1 MSIPDPNL
9 YPIIII
15 TTIFSR
21 ILQLYY
27 EPKNNEKKM
36 KKKKNRLT
44 KNRREKHDIHITWQN
59 GGSQN

>member
-9 YPIIII
+9 YPIII

-27 EPKNNEKKM
+27 EPKNNEKKNE
-36 KKKKNRLT
+36 KEEEQVDRKQK
-44 KNRREKHDIHITWQN
+44 REP
-59 GGSQN
+59 

>member
-27 EPKNNEKKM
+27 EPKNNEKK
-36 KKKKNRLT
+36 N
-44 KNRREKHDIHITWQN
+44 EK
-59 GGSQN
+59 

>member
-27 EPKNNEKKM
+27 EPKNNEKKNE
-36 KKKKNRLT
+36 KEEEQVDRKQK
-44 KNRREKHDIHITWQN
+44 REP
-59 GGSQN
+59 